1 MMIPG
6 QHEGRPRA
14 AAVDLPTPL
23 SPPVRLM
30 NSRAAD
36 IPAEHPRRRELSA
49 GLRIAIFAATLLTAT
64 WVMMWIEAATR

>member
-23 SPPVRLM
+23 APVGRPE

-36 IPAEHPRRRELSA
+36 IPPVPPRRRELSA
-49 GLRIAIFAATLLTAT
+49 GLRVAIFAATLLTVT